1 MCFILIGHYGIFVLE
16 IPVILIVAER
26 GVGRTQPVNLI
37 KFIVV
42 TGTGF
47 VMLNPLLWCLNDII
61 GTANK

>member
-1 MCFILIGHYGIFVLE
+1 MCFILIGHYGMFVLE
-16 IPVILIVAER
+16 IRVILIVAER

-47 VMLNPLLWCLNDII
+47 VMFNPLLGCLNKLI
-61 GTANK
+61 GTANE

>member
-1 MCFILIGHYGIFVLE
+1 MFVLE
-16 IPVILIVAER
+16 IRVILIVAER

-47 VMLNPLLWCLNDII
+47 VMFNPLLGCLNKLI
-61 GTANK
+61 GTANE